1 MRPASRQRRRLA
13 WCALLPALCL
23 AADPPSPATPSLAD
37 ALDGSRASLTIEEG
51 ELTGPGSTQL
61 VRRARVAQFVL
72 IGEDHGF
79 IEIPEFV
86 IALKRT
92 LGADAPPYL
101 AAELGPL
108 SAAYLTQASH
118 DGAISSLELRYPA
131 AVPFFCWR
139 DDLRMF
145 DAWQKG
151 AAVPRVWGLD
161 QEFILSTRMHL
172 ERLLALAP
180 PAARTTV
187 QTYLTRAVDA
197 DRALDA
203 EHDPGLALLPR
214 LDAAD
219 FSALRAAFG
228 ARVPAEAAQ
237 ILNELAESADIYRE
251 HSQSSF
257 DANGRRA
264 LLMKRHFMR
273 YYREAERRDGRPPRV
288 MFRFGAFHAW
298 RGLSPTRQFDIGNLA
313 SELAAGNGS
322 ESLHILV
329 IVQSGHVNKWL
340 PFLADTALR
349 DSRYD
354 ARVELAQIG
363 ATPFLEHAL
372 QGAWTVFDLAPL
384 RHSAATRE
392 TGGSLFE
399 SLVFGY
405 DYVVVVPEGH
415 AAVNYPAGA

>member
-1 MRPASRQRRRLA
+1 VTPPSLRRLCVT
-13 WCALLPALCL
+13 WVALLPALCF
-23 AADPPSPATPSLAD
+23 AADPPAPATQSLAD
-37 ALDGSRASLTIEEG
+37 ALDGARAPVTVEAG
-51 ELTGPGSTQL
+51 ELRGPGSTDL

-79 IEIPEFV
+79 VEIPEFV
-86 IALKRT
+86 LALKRT
-92 LGADAPPYL
+92 LGTDAPPYL

-108 SAAYLTQASH
+108 SAEYLTQASH
-118 DGAISSLELRYPA
+118 DGAISSVELRYPA

-145 DAWQKG
+145 DAWQKDS
-151 AAVPRVWGLD
+151 AIPRVWGLD

-180 PAARTTV
+180 PAARATV
-187 QTYLTRAVDA
+187 QTYLTRAIDA
-197 DRALDA
+197 DRALVA
-203 EHDPGLALLPR
+203 EHDPDLALLPR

-219 FSALRAAFG
+219 FHALRTAFG

-237 ILNELAESADIYRE
+237 ILGELADSADIYRE
-251 HSQSSF
+251 HAQSSY

-313 SELAAGNGS
+313 SELAAANGS

-340 PFLADTALR
+340 PFLADEALR
-349 DSRYD
+349 DSSYD

-363 ATPFLEHAL
+363 ATPFLEHGFP
-372 QGAWTVFDLAPL
+372 GAWTVFDMTPL
-384 RHSAATRE
+384 RHSTAALAA
-392 TGGSLFE
+392 GGSLFT